1 MNIFEALGLIK
12 YLHKD
17 EYGNV
22 YFQGLEWQSV
32 ECLNTI
38 SVKCIDF
45 CEGLYFIDK
54 ETYEKYLEYQIEIE
68 NDVKYSG
75 LARRPYYRM
84 RGKSVTKEQAFD
96 IIRRTDMF
104 FGDIY
109 LSDGIRGHSDF
120 VGSLN
125 FNNWLINRNHY
136 PMGYG
141 WVHTDGTI
149 GSNSIT
155 QKYPEMEEFIAEWF
169 RYLMAFPYLDLV
181 IAITNWDEI
190 PPEAWY
196 DDTLRDSF
204 YKEKYDEEFYKAI
217 EIGIRVKDKTIQVLG
232 PESTI
237 KLYKEYE
244 EKYGVEREKYE
255 PEYYQ
260 DRGIAQV
267 DLAYLKRCI
276 ESYGLNAEKELSK
289 LPIYELQ
296 SSKIPSLV
304 PEEVAE
310 KN

>member
-1 MNIFEALGLIK
+1 MNIFEALGAADYIHVDENGNAHVEDMEWPTSRYFNQLEIRGVNLCDDDFLIK
-12 YLHKD
+12 KESY
-17 EYGNV
+17 
-22 YFQGLEWQSV
+22 
-32 ECLNTI
+32 
-38 SVKCIDF
+38 
-45 CEGLYFIDK
+45 DK
-54 ETYEKYLEYQIEIE
+54 FLEYQIEIE

-84 RGKSVTKEQAFD
+84 RGKPVAEEQAFD

-104 FGDIY
+104 FGGIY

-125 FNNWLINRNHY
+125 FNNWLINGNHY

-149 GSNSIT
+149 GSNAIT

-304 PEEVAE
+304 PEEVTE
-310 KN
+310 KS

>member
-1 MNIFEALGLIK
+1 MNIFEALGAADYIHVDENGNAHVEDMEWPTSRYFNQLEIRGVNLCDDDFLIK
-12 YLHKD
+12 KGSY
-17 EYGNV
+17 
-22 YFQGLEWQSV
+22 
-32 ECLNTI
+32 
-38 SVKCIDF
+38 
-45 CEGLYFIDK
+45 DK
-54 ETYEKYLEYQIEIE
+54 FLEYQIEIE

-109 LSDGIRGHSDF
+109 LSDSIRGHSDF

-149 GSNSIT
+149 GSNAIT

-204 YKEKYDEEFYKAI
+204 YKKKYDEEFYKAI

-255 PEYYQ
+255 SEYYQ

-289 LPIYELQ
+289 VPIYALQ